1 VAVRLPVLVDV
12 ERSARPPVAEST
24 VEPAGTL
31 TYRTAKADAMTTGTV
46 LCVDPDA
53 DDRARTAQALEG
65 ADFDVATAAGAD
77 DAPDLAGFDAVVTEY
92 DLPDGT
98 GLDLL
103 ATVRSV
109 APDATCVVFTD
120 ADLGS
125 IDTSRVSGLIVE
137 SLSKTSPNA
146 RDRLV
151 DLLAFAVEATPQTS
165 YPIPQDE
172 SDRLATLASF
182 DLEDAGVQAAFDR
195 LTALARRQFDAPMAS
210 INVIDSD
217 EQWTVSCDGGD
228 LGTMDREQSVCTF
241 TILEGEPVAI
251 ADLHEDPRFEGV
263 ETIRE
268 SPIRAYAGA
277 PLEAPTA
284 DGSES
289 SSIGSFCVY
298 AFEPRSFD
306 DEMLGVLESF
316 AAEAVEQL
324 VLRRRISAAE
334 SVAVPGAAGDADAVP
349 TDADADTDA
358 DAEDDAAP
366 STDEGER
373 EVEVE
378 EATTDGGNAAASRPN
393 GDGDGDGEGVAAD
406 PDADDATGGA
416 RR

>member
-1 VAVRLPVLVDV
+1 VDGFV
-12 ERSARPPVAEST
+12 KSGPLTSI
-24 VEPAGTL
+24 VEPADTL

-53 DDRARTAQALEG
+53 DDRARTAEALDEAG
-65 ADFDVATAAGAD
+65 FDVATAAGPD
-77 DAPDLAGFDAVVTEY
+77 DAPDLAEFDAVVTEY

-103 ATVRSV
+103 ATVRTV

-120 ADLGS
+120 ADLGT

-165 YPIPQDE
+165 YPIPDDE

-182 DLEDAGVQAAFDR
+182 DLEEAGVQAAFDR
-195 LTALARRQFDAPMAS
+195 LTALARTQFDAPMAS

-241 TILEGEPVAI
+241 TILEDEPVAI
-251 ADLHEDPRFEGV
+251 ADLQADPRFEGV
-263 ETIRE
+263 EAIRE

-277 PLEAPTA
+277 PLEAPA
-284 DGSES
+284 EDGSGTA
-289 SSIGSFCVY
+289 SIGSFCVY
-298 AFEPRSFD
+298 DFEPRAFD
-306 DEMLGVLESF
+306 DEMLATLASF

-324 VLRRRISAAE
+324 VLRRRLSAAE
-334 SVAVPGAAGDADAVP
+334 SVSAPDASGAVDDVP
-349 TDADADTDA
+349 VDADADADAETDA
-358 DAEDDAAP
+358 DTDVDSGDERSRA
-366 STDEGER
+366 TDEGEG
-373 EVEVE
+373 
-378 EATTDGGNAAASRPN
+378 ATTDGGNAVGTGPN
-393 GDGDGDGEGVAAD
+393 RDGDGGGGGVAAD
-406 PDADDATGGA
+406 PDAGDATGGD